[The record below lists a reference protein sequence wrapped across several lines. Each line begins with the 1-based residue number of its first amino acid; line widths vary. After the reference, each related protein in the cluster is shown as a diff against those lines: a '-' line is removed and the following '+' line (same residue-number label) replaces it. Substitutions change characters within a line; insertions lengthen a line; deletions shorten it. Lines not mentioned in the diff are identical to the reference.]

1 MAVGGGKPVLGGI
14 DPFSGEPFEIV
25 LEDELIHDFELH
37 TLVKPTVEN
46 YNEYSQRYNMIC
58 KDIQETGNERFLG
71 EIIDLRYAA
80 RRQAL
85 NDVPLELNESPY
97 TERGAAL
104 CYGYIEGAR
113 ERNAKMAK
121 GDDIFDSSTYITMK
135 PSVDMRVKRP
145 EDFAAI
151 FGTPITPESES
162 SGISKI
168 AAGISMGQ
176 LKKSKF

>member
-25 LEDELIHDFELH
+25 LEDELIQDFELH

-80 RRQAL
+80 RRQNGKRRRHFRL
-85 NDVPLELNESPY
+85 FHIHHNE
-97 TERGAAL
+97 AV
-104 CYGYIEGAR
+104 CGYAH
-113 ERNAKMAK
+113 
-121 GDDIFDSSTYITMK
+121 
-135 PSVDMRVKRP
+135 
-145 EDFAAI
+145 
-151 FGTPITPESES
+151 
-162 SGISKI
+162 
-168 AAGISMGQ
+168 
-176 LKKSKF
+176 

>member
-1 MAVGGGKPVLGGI
+1 MAVGGWKPVLGGI

-25 LEDELIHDFELH
+25 LEDELIQDFELH

-80 RRQAL
+80 RRHVRYRGFRLTPAEHRSA
-85 NDVPLELNESPY
+85 P
-97 TERGAAL
+97 GAAL

-113 ERNAKMAK
+113 ERAEEMKRLAD
-121 GDDIFDSSTYITMK
+121 GD
-135 PSVDMRVKRP
+135 
-145 EDFAAI
+145 
-151 FGTPITPESES
+151 
-162 SGISKI
+162 
-168 AAGISMGQ
+168 
-176 LKKSKF
+176 

>member
-1 MAVGGGKPVLGGI
+1 MTVGGGKPVLGGI
-14 DPFSGEPFEIV
+14 DPFSGEPCEPFEIV

-46 YNEYSQRYNMIC
+46 YNEYSQRYNLIC

-104 CYGYIEGAR
+104 CYGYVEGAR
-113 ERNAKMAK
+113 ERAEEMKRLAD
-121 GDDIFDSSTYITMK
+121 GD
-135 PSVDMRVKRP
+135 
-145 EDFAAI
+145 
-151 FGTPITPESES
+151 
-162 SGISKI
+162 
-168 AAGISMGQ
+168 
-176 LKKSKF
+176 

>member
-25 LEDELIHDFELH
+25 LEDELIQDFELH

-46 YNEYSQRYNMIC
+46 YNEFSQRYNLIC
-58 KDIQETGNERFLG
+58 KDIQETGDEKFLG
-71 EIIDLRYAA
+71 EIVNLRYAA
-80 RRQAL
+80 RRQAM

-113 ERNAKMAK
+113 ERAEEMKRLAN
-121 GDDIFDSSTYITMK
+121 GD
-135 PSVDMRVKRP
+135 
-145 EDFAAI
+145 
-151 FGTPITPESES
+151 
-162 SGISKI
+162 
-168 AAGISMGQ
+168 
-176 LKKSKF
+176 